1 MQTTTPNIVYKELYF
16 ILTMIIAET
25 IHCPEC
31 NSTNNI
37 TDYVRAEIFCN
48 NCGLVLE
55 ESIIENKPD
64 WSSYTP
70 EDGINK
76 NRIGAPLTLT
86 LHDKGLSTNIGKYDK
101 DHNGNSLKTKEKSK
115 FYRLRKLDTKT
126 KISTNKD
133 KYLFNALIKLDQM
146 SSSLDLPKNVQ
157 ENAAYIY
164 RKTVNMKSLKG
175 RSSIGILAA
184 ALYASCK
191 MYHIPRTLSEISN
204 ISKIPEKNIGRYY
217 KFLNKLMKFKIQ
229 PPSPYNYLNRFC
241 NELNLGSDVVSK
253 SQQILKKADQKDMI
267 KGRNPIICAAASIYL
282 ASILCKTRRTQSQ
295 IAEVAGITEL
305 GLRNVYKKIQIT

>member
-1 MQTTTPNIVYKELYF
+1 
-16 ILTMIIAET
+16 MIIAET

-37 TDYVRAEIFCN
+37 TDYIRAEIFCN

-55 ESIIENKPD
+55 ESIIENR
-64 WSSYTP
+64 P
-70 EDGINK
+70 EWTAYNK
-76 NRIGAPLTLT
+76 DDIKNKTRIGSPITLT
-86 LHDKGLSTNIGKYDK
+86 LHDKGLSTNIGKYNR
-101 DHNGNSLKTKEKSK
+101 DHNGVSLKSNDKNK

-126 KISTNKD
+126 KFSSNKD
-133 KYLFNALIKLDQM
+133 KYLFNALLKLDRM
-146 SSSLDLPKNVQ
+146 SSSLDLPKNVR

-164 RKTVNMKSLKG
+164 RKTINMKSLKG

-184 ALYASCK
+184 SLYASCK
-191 MYHIPRTLSEISN
+191 MYNIPRTLYEISSV
-204 ISKIPEKNIGRYY
+204 SKIPEKNIGRYY
-217 KFLNKLMKFKIQ
+217 KFLNKLIKFKIQ

-241 NELNLGSDVVSK
+241 TELDLGCDVVSK
-253 SQQILKKADQKDMI
+253 SQEILKKADQKDMT

-282 ASILCKTRRTQSQ
+282 ASILCKTRRTQSE

-305 GLRNVYKKIQIT
+305 GLRNVYKKIAIS